1 VVKIWSVA
9 AAPATRSR
17 RRRESGALAP
27 PANPIGDGSRCSR
40 RVSWRG
46 RRRSEW
52 RKTTTRREESL
63 PPSKPSFRFPESF
76 AYSEV
81 TIFPSHVT

>member
-27 PANPIGDGSRCSR
+27 PANPIGDGSGCSR
-40 RVSWRG
+40 RVASAG
-46 RRRSEW
+46 
-52 RKTTTRREESL
+52 EESL
-63 PPSKPSFRFPESF
+63 PPSKPSFRFPKSF